1 MDYAVRVSH
10 FVDPASFELQRD
22 VILLI
27 SGSRVVETI
36 VGGEV
41 SGGLSGL
48 AEHVLDLDNAVCLP
62 GFVNSHAHLDL
73 SHLHDQVPRGLT
85 FPEWAPAV
93 IAGRM
98 LPQAM
103 VEAGIDD
110 ACRMSVAG
118 GTTGL
123 IDISVGG
130 DSAKY
135 LAKHGLGGVVALE
148 VLGWSGDAAEKA
160 MARAD
165 EIVRARFHDRLV
177 EEGQLPFSS
186 PAAAELENGNCPYPD
201 YGFSPHAPYSTSLE
215 LYQHAF
221 GRAFGEGR
229 VCTTHVAESL
239 EEEQFIRDGSGPLR
253 ELLSKL
259 GIDLSSFKGFG
270 VTPLALLLGD
280 WLMPW
285 LGADNHRLVLVHCNY
300 AREADFE
307 LLAASK
313 PSVCWCPRSHAWFGH
328 AQWPL
333 AKMRQAGVNLL
344 LGTDSLASNDGL
356 DMLGEIRQAALHPEA
371 IVAELFKA
379 ATVNGRRALGIEHDA
394 ADLAIWGLPTNA
406 GSTRDSLLQAML
418 ENEVPLIASFSR
430 GNLIARAI

>member
-10 FVDPASFELQRD
+10 FVDPATFELQRD

-27 SGSRVVETI
+27 SGTRVVETI

-73 SHLHDQVPRGLT
+73 SHLRNQVPRGLT

-110 ACRMSVAG
+110 ACRMSLAG
-118 GTTGL
+118 GTTSVL
-123 IDISVGG
+123 DISVGG
-130 DSAKY
+130 DSAKH

-148 VLGWSGDAAEKA
+148 VLGWSGIAAEKA

-165 EIVRARFHDRLV
+165 EIVRARFELDTERLGKDAGDATAPAV
-177 EEGQLPFSS
+177 LEGL
-186 PAAAELENGNCPYPD
+186 D

-229 VCTTHVAESL
+229 VCTTHVGESL

-259 GIDLSSFKGFG
+259 GIDLSSFRGFG
-270 VTPLALLLGD
+270 VTSLALLLGD

-307 LLAASK
+307 LLASSR
-313 PSVCWCPRSHAWFGH
+313 PSVCWCPRSHAYFGH
-328 AQWPL
+328 KQWPL
-333 AKMRQAGVNLL
+333 AQMRQARVNLL

-371 IVAELFKA
+371 DVSELFKA
-379 ATVNGRRALGIEHDA
+379 ATVNGRRALGIKHDA

-406 GSTRDSLLQAML
+406 GSTRDSLLQALL

>member
-10 FVDPASFELQRD
+10 FVDPATFELQRD

-27 SGSRVVETI
+27 SGSRVVEVI
-36 VGGEV
+36 QGGEV

-73 SHLHDQVPRGLT
+73 SHLRGQVPRGLT

-130 DSAKY
+130 DSAKH

-165 EIVRARFHDRLV
+165 EIVRARFELDTERL
-177 EEGQLPFSS
+177 GKDAGDATA
-186 PAAAELENGNCPYPD
+186 PAALEGLD

-221 GRAFGEGR
+221 GRAFGERR

-270 VTPLALLLGD
+270 ATPLALLLGD

-307 LLAASK
+307 LLASSR

-333 AKMRQAGVNLL
+333 AQMRQAGVNLL

-379 ATVNGRRALGIEHDA
+379 ATVNGRRALGIENDA
-394 ADLAIWGLPTNA
+394 ADLAIWGLPSDA

-430 GNLIARAI
+430 GKLIARAI